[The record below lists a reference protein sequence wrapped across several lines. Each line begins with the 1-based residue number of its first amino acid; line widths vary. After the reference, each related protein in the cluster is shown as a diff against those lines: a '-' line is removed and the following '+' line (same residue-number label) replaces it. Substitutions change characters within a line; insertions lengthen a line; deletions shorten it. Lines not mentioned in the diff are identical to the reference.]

1 MRTTT
6 QTDGSEATFAVDMDD
21 VLEMAGRTPLQAL
34 ASAYAARLAAIRAHA
49 DAVELA
55 DIGEQIAVL
64 ERICL
69 RDGGRRPFGGTDQH

>member
-1 MRTTT
+1 MRAT
-6 QTDGSEATFAVDMDD
+6 SEPESDSHASWDLDD
-21 VLEMAGRTPLQAL
+21 VLEHAGRTPLQAL

-55 DIGEQIAVL
+55 DVGEQIAVL

-69 RDGGRRPFGGTDQH
+69 HDGGRRPFGGR